1 MGSSYNDDRPFAKNV
16 RFTMTVEELKL
27 VARQLSPA
35 ERAELATDLLLSL
48 DALSESEIEH
58 LWLEEA
64 SRRDAEIDA
73 GTARL
78 IPGDQVIADARAR
91 LR

>member
-1 MGSSYNDDRPFAKNV
+1 M
-16 RFTMTVEELKL
+16 RFTMTVEELKV
-27 VARQLSPA
+27 VARQLSPE
-35 ERAELATDLLLSL
+35 ERAELASDLLLSL
-48 DALSESEIEH
+48 DTLSEAEVEH

-78 IPGDQVIADARAR
+78 IPGDQVIADARVR
-91 LR
+91 LK

>member
-1 MGSSYNDDRPFAKNV
+1 
-16 RFTMTVEELKL
+16 MTIDELK
-27 VARQLSPA
+27 VAARQLSPV
-35 ERAELATDLLLSL
+35 ERADLASDLLRSL
-48 DALSESEIEH
+48 DTLSEAEIEH

-78 IPGDQVIADARAR
+78 IPGDEVIADARAR